1 MGVGVGSFSVP
12 RPGCTSLRCSPISP
26 WEMTVIQEGLLPE
39 QLCVWLQLS
48 PL

>member
-12 RPGCTSLRCSPISP
+12 GPGCTSLRCSPTSL
-26 WEMTVIQEGLLPE
+26 WEMTVMQEGLLPE
-39 QLCVWLQLS
+39 QLSVWLQLS